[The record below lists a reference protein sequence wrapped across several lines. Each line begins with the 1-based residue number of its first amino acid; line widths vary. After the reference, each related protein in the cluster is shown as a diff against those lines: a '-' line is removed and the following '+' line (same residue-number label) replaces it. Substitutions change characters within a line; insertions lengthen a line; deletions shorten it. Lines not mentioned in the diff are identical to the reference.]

1 MLAKITSMKVFKQVK
16 ELVEGRGGTIFSYL
30 RTTREIVRDVGRPEL
45 QPRMGRC
52 SAMHEPCRP
61 WDRAGDP
68 SGGRACVQKY
78 ITKIILLDNNK
89 CSMLALIPVRNTSSF
104 LKLDIK

>member
-1 MLAKITSMKVFKQVK
+1 MGLF
-16 ELVEGRGGTIFSYL
+16 LV
-30 RTTREIVRDVGRPEL
+30 TREQSARSYATWAVRSCNLGWAGVWVDVGKR
-45 QPRMGRC
+45 R
-52 SAMHEPCRP
+52 AMHEPCRP
-61 WDRAGDP
+61 WDCAGDP

>member
-1 MLAKITSMKVFKQVK
+1 MGLF
-16 ELVEGRGGTIFSYL
+16 LV
-30 RTTREIVRDVGRPEL
+30 TREQRARSYVTWAVRSCNLGWAGVWVDVGKRP
-45 QPRMGRC
+45 
-52 SAMHEPCRP
+52 AMHEPCRP

-104 LKLDIK
+104 LKLDINDTYRKWKRKMSN